1 MGRGGKWRCN
11 CIGVVRAQASRLGPP
26 CRHGHSPHLMDGL
39 FEAQRDSV
47 LSSRS
52 HSEGKRQNQREKSG
66 SSLVLRRGVK
76 GGGQDQSPLSTL
88 LFFAASVSPRSPRAF
103 LMRCSLPFFDGKPR
117 PREEKGL
124 THTGP
129 HTVSRLGPEPGAIS
143 VLTKGR
149 GKLCFPQTVCLPSP
163 HLWQTVQLEPLGW
176 PRAMLGG
183 RDGRVLGRES
193 CQGGAGQLPRG
204 RAPRSPNPRR
214 KPNVFS
220 RS

>member
-1 MGRGGKWRCN
+1 
-11 CIGVVRAQASRLGPP
+11 
-26 CRHGHSPHLMDGL
+26 MDGL
-39 FEAQRDSV
+39 CEAQRDSV

-66 SSLVLRRGVK
+66 SSLVLIRGVK
-76 GGGQDQSPLSTL
+76 GGGS
-88 LFFAASVSPRSPRAF
+88 RSEPTVYTAV
-103 LMRCSLPFFDGKPR
+103 LCSLGVPQEPKGFPDAVFPAIFWWETKARGGEGTHPHR
-117 PREEKGL
+117 P
-124 THTGP
+124 THGVPARTG
-129 HTVSRLGPEPGAIS
+129 TRAIS

-149 GKLCFPQTVCLPSP
+149 GKICFPQTVCLPSS

>member
-1 MGRGGKWRCN
+1 
-11 CIGVVRAQASRLGPP
+11 
-26 CRHGHSPHLMDGL
+26 MDGL

-66 SSLVLRRGVK
+66 SSLVLIRGVK
-76 GGGQDQSPLSTL
+76 GGQDQSPLSTL
-88 LFFAASVSPRSPRAF
+88 LFFAASASPRSPRAF
-103 LMRCSLPFFDGKPR
+103 LMQCSLPFFWWETKARGGEGTHPHR
-117 PREEKGL
+117 P
-124 THTGP
+124 THGVPARTG
-129 HTVSRLGPEPGAIS
+129 TRAIS

-149 GKLCFPQTVCLPSP
+149 GKVCFPQTVCLPSP